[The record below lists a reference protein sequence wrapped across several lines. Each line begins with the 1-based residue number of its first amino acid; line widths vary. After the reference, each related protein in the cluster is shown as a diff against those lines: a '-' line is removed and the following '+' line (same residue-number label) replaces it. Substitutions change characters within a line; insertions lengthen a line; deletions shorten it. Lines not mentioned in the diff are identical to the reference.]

1 MDTIPADK
9 LVKAYIKLRD
19 ARAVLKSEY
28 EAQDATLLEKVSAI
42 ESKLLEFCKDSG
54 MDGIKTPFGT
64 ASRVIKE
71 RWFTN
76 DWDSFRRF
84 VKEHDVLDL
93 YEKRIHQGALKEF
106 MESNPDLRPEGLNVH
121 REYAV
126 VVRKSK

>member
-19 ARAVLKSEY
+19 ARALLKSEY
-28 EAQDATLLEKVSAI
+28 EAEDEKLLEKIATI
-42 ESKLLEFCKDSG
+42 EGKLLEFCKDSG
-54 MDGIKTPFGT
+54 ADGIKTPFGT
-64 ASRVIKE
+64 ASRVVKE

-84 VKEHDVLDL
+84 VKENDALDL
-93 YEKRIHQGALKEF
+93 FEKRIHQGAMKEF
-106 MESNPDLRPEGLNVH
+106 LEANPDLRPEGLNVH

-126 VVRKSK
+126 VVRKAK

>member
-19 ARAVLKSEY
+19 ARALLKSEY
-28 EAQDATLLEKVSAI
+28 EAEDEKLLDKIATIAGR
-42 ESKLLEFCKDSG
+42 LLEFCKETG
-54 MDGIKTPFGT
+54 AEGVRTPFGT
-64 ASRVIKE
+64 ASRVVKE

-84 VKEHDVLDL
+84 VKDNDALDL
-93 YEKRIHQGALKEF
+93 FEKRIHQGAMKEF
-106 MESNPDLRPEGLNVH
+106 LELNPDLRPEGLNVH

-126 VVRKSK
+126 VVRKAK

>member
-19 ARAVLKSEY
+19 ARALLKSEY
-28 EAQDATLLEKVSAI
+28 EAEDEKLLDKISTI
-42 ESKLLEFCKDSG
+42 ESRLLEFCKETG
-54 MDGIKTPFGT
+54 AEGVKTPFGT
-64 ASRVIKE
+64 ASRVVKE

-84 VKEHDVLDL
+84 VKDNDALDL
-93 YEKRIHQGALKEF
+93 FEKRIHQGAMKEF
-106 MESNPDLRPEGLNVH
+106 LEVNPDLRPEGLNVH

-126 VVRKSK
+126 VVRKAK

>member
-19 ARAVLKSEY
+19 ARALLKSEY
-28 EAQDATLLEKVSAI
+28 EAEDEKLLDKISTI
-42 ESKLLEFCKDSG
+42 ENRLLEFCKETG
-54 MDGIKTPFGT
+54 AEGVKTPFGT
-64 ASRVIKE
+64 ASRVVKE

-84 VKEHDVLDL
+84 VKDNDALDL
-93 YEKRIHQGALKEF
+93 FEKRIHQGAMKEF
-106 MESNPDLRPEGLNVH
+106 LEVNPDLRPEGLNVH

-126 VVRKSK
+126 VVRKAK

>member
-19 ARAVLKSEY
+19 ARALLKSEY
-28 EAQDATLLEKVSAI
+28 EAEDEKLLDKISTI
-42 ESKLLEFCKDSG
+42 ESKLLEFCKETG
-54 MDGIKTPFGT
+54 AEGVKTPFGT
-64 ASRVIKE
+64 ASRVVKE

-84 VKEHDVLDL
+84 VKDNDALDL
-93 YEKRIHQGALKEF
+93 FEKRIHQGAMKEF
-106 MESNPDLRPEGLNVH
+106 LEVNPDLRPEGLNVH

-126 VVRKSK
+126 VVRKAK

>member
-19 ARAVLKSEY
+19 ARALLKSEY
-28 EAQDATLLEKVSAI
+28 EAEDEKLLDKIATI
-42 ESKLLEFCKDSG
+42 EGRLLEFCKETG
-54 MDGIKTPFGT
+54 AEGVRTPFGT
-64 ASRVIKE
+64 ASRVVKE

-84 VKEHDVLDL
+84 VKDNDALDL
-93 YEKRIHQGALKEF
+93 FEKRIHQGAMKEF
-106 MESNPDLRPEGLNVH
+106 LELNPDLRPEGLNVH

-126 VVRKSK
+126 VVRKAK